1 MIIVFLFSLIF
12 MAAGLAL
19 IRKASKDPKDLDP
32 KAPKEIGEY
41 LREDTE
47 KIMNFFSTQFGWG
60 SFLYILGLSILAS
73 WDVEKFSKENF
84 SFLNDFYEVIYSL
97 CPSLFDGLLYFSF
110 NTFWSILWAGIGLT
124 FVFEDLRKRWDNASK
139 DSQSEKQ
146 QPSSQKTKKEI
157 TTQPP
162 T

>member
-1 MIIVFLFSLIF
+1 MWCVILVLGIVLMSI
-12 MAAGLAL
+12 GLYL
-19 IRKASKDPKDLDP
+19 IRGASKKSIYKHLRGASDKH
-32 KAPKEIGEY
+32 
-41 LREDTE
+41 LREDIE
-47 KIMNFFSTQFGWG
+47 KIESFFSTSFGYG

-73 WDVEKFSKENF
+73 WNVEKFSKENF

-110 NTFWSILWAGIGLT
+110 NTFWSILWAGVGLT

-146 QPSSQKTKKEI
+146 QPSSQEPKKEI
-157 TTQPP
+157 KNQPP